1 MTQSGPFRAEIHC
14 PIDQVVVAVFLPR
27 SLSDFGADGD
37 GGGPGGSG
45 LVSYLQCDIVDVVKD
60 LDVAVLKIVDHH

>member
-1 MTQSGPFRAEIHC
+1 
-14 PIDQVVVAVFLPR
+14 
-27 SLSDFGADGD
+27 LSDFGADGD